1 MLKGI
6 SPLISPPLMNA
17 LMEMGHGDEL
27 VFGDSNFPSVTRASK
42 TIYCCGHRISE
53 LLTAILP
60 LFPLD
65 YAVEYCGILMQPTEL
80 YPLRPPVW
88 EDYRNLFCRE
98 EHGQK
103 EFLYLEKQ
111 EFYLRAEKAF
121 AVVATGEASPFS
133 NLIIRKGIVLS

>member
-6 SPLISPPLMNA
+6 SPIISPPLMNA

-27 VFGDSNFPSVTRASK
+27 VFGDSNFPSVTRASR
-42 TIYCCGHRISE
+42 TIYCCGHGITE
-53 LLTAILP
+53 FLKAIFP

-65 YAVEYCGILMQPTEL
+65 YAVEYCGILMNPTEL
-80 YPLRPPVW
+80 DPVRPPVW
-88 EDYRNLFCRE
+88 EDYRNLFHGE

-111 EFYLRAEKAF
+111 EFYSRAERAF
-121 AVVATGEASPFS
+121 AVVATSEASPFS
-133 NLIIRKGIVLS
+133 NLIIRKGIVLP